1 MNKLTKEVVFQKRV
15 LMRVDFNVEIN
26 QKGEVVDDYRIKRV
40 LPTIKFLKKSG
51 ALKIIL
57 ISHLGQP
64 TPNTKNTNEKKE
76 FSLKPIAHYLSK
88 TLREKV
94 YFIPDKINSSLRKK
108 IDKLP
113 LGSLILLENIRF
125 YSGEENNSL
134 KFAQRLAQLGD
145 VYINEAF
152 AVSHRKNSS
161 VCAITKFLPSY
172 AGLLFTEEIQ
182 QLSDFL
188 TFSHKPIVTILG
200 GAKIKDKLP
209 LINNFS
215 KQVDY
220 ILIGGGLAN
229 TLLKSI
235 GFTIGQSLYES
246 EMLKE
251 ARRLKFTNCKLILP
265 VDFCVADKDNKVRH
279 RAVNEVKESDKI
291 LDIGLQTQKKFLKI
305 IAKARMIFWNGP
317 LGKIEDARFQKGTKQ
332 IILALSKNKDAKVL
346 IGGGDTLK
354 SFKLLKIRL
363 SNFDTEKVFF
373 STGGGAMLNYLA
385 GEKLPGLEALNKKSK
400 F

>member
-1 MNKLTKEVVFQKRV
+1 M
-15 LMRVDFNVEIN
+15 
-26 QKGEVVDDYRIKRV
+26 
-40 LPTIKFLKKSG
+40 
-51 ALKIIL
+51 
-57 ISHLGQP
+57 
-64 TPNTKNTNEKKE
+64 
-76 FSLKPIAHYLSK
+76 
-88 TLREKV
+88 
-94 YFIPDKINSSLRKK
+94 
-108 IDKLP
+108 
-113 LGSLILLENIRF
+113 
-125 YSGEENNSL
+125 
-134 KFAQRLAQLGD
+134 
-145 VYINEAF
+145 
-152 AVSHRKNSS
+152 
-161 VCAITKFLPSY
+161 PSY